1 MTDNKIHSDEKFVR
15 WQSVL
20 RENLTFLNNL
30 ILTFSVG
37 TIGFILTLLGD
48 KEFNPTYC
56 QKIFLTSGLM
66 LTFISLALGFITSF
80 SRLNDFRATVRKI
93 RNELTGDFSEH
104 DFLKKLMDIYKNIT
118 WGLFYAQIIVF
129 CIAVF
134 ILTISFFMIYSDK
147 LF

>member
-1 MTDNKIHSDEKFVR
+1 MTDNKINSDEKFVR

-20 RENLTFLNNL
+20 REHLTFLNNL

-48 KEFNPTYC
+48 KEFNPTGC
-56 QKIFLTSGLM
+56 QKIFLTSGLI

-80 SRLNDFRATVRKI
+80 SRLNDFRTTVRKI
-93 RNELTGDFSEH
+93 RNELHGDFSEH
-104 DFLKKLMDIYKNIT
+104 DFLKKLMDVYKKAT

-134 ILTISFFMIYSDK
+134 TLTISFLMIYSDK